1 MRVLRFDALLV
12 GDGTSLLDGALICDG
27 DAIVEVGPARELLP
41 RAGGLPVTV
50 HRGVALPGLVNAHTH
65 LELSGL
71 RGKTAPG
78 QGFVPWLESMQAARV
93 GELEEEREAAISAAI
108 DALVSFGVVAVG
120 EVTNGLSAV
129 PALGRRLLGTVFHE
143 VFGMDRE
150 VGLRALAETPT
161 IPSTLRYARA
171 PHALYSTH
179 PDVVRTIAETAS
191 PLSMHLSEHAP
202 ERAFLET
209 GGGPFAAFLDRRG
222 VPRGA
227 FPIPGQSPIAYA
239 DALGLLRPDA
249 AMVHL
254 SDAREPELDLF
265 AARGA
270 IAVLCPRS
278 NLFIDTRYPPI
289 HALLARG
296 IPLALGTDSL
306 ASNTTL
312 DPLADARALFDKPSV
327 PAATLIA
334 AATSGGARAI
344 GHGDSLGRLR
354 PRTRPGILLVEG
366 TLGDADPAR
375 FVLQDLSRPRR
386 MLAAA
391 GKADP

>member
-1 MRVLRFDALLV
+1 MRVLRFDALLI
-12 GDGTSLLDGALICDG
+12 GDGSALVDGALVCDG
-27 DAIVEVGPARELLP
+27 DVIVEVGPARELLP
-41 RAGGLPVTV
+41 RAPGLPVTQ

-71 RGKTAPG
+71 RGKTVPG

-93 GELEEEREAAISAAI
+93 GELEEEREAAIAAAI
-108 DALVSFGVVAVG
+108 DALIGFGVVAVG
-120 EVTNGLSAV
+120 EVTNGLAAV

-143 VFGMDRE
+143 VFGMDRAA
-150 VGLRALAETPT
+150 GLRALGETPE
-161 IPSTLRYARA
+161 IPGSLRYTRA

-179 PDVVRTIAETAS
+179 PDVVRAIAETAS
-191 PLSMHLSEHAP
+191 PLCMHLSEHAP

-209 GGGPFAAFLDRRG
+209 GGGPFAEFLDRRG
-222 VPRGA
+222 VPRA
-227 FPIPGQSPIAYA
+227 SFPIPGQSPIAFA

-254 SDAREPELDLF
+254 SDARETELDLF
-265 AARGA
+265 AQRGA

-306 ASNTTL
+306 ASTTTL
-312 DPLADARALFDKPSV
+312 DPLADARALLDRPSV

-334 AATSGGARAI
+334 AATSGGARAL
-344 GHGDSLGRLR
+344 GHGATLGLLR
-354 PRTRPGILLVEG
+354 AGTRPGILLVEG
-366 TLGDADPAR
+366 ALGDADPAR
-375 FVLQDLSRPRR
+375 FVLGDLSRPRR
-386 MLAAA
+386 LLAAA
-391 GKADP
+391 GKAAS